1 MTTYQISELASRTGT
16 TPATLRFYEQEGLL
30 AAVRS
35 AAGYRRYGEDAVERL
50 EFVADAKR
58 LGLSLGNIR
67 ELLAAWDEG
76 ECAILRDRLRP
87 LLESRIAGAQR
98 QANEAAT
105 LMGELTR
112 ALSNLAAPPVAGQC
126 DPGCCLAA
134 PATAASALPAPHP
147 GSEATGVPAG
157 DCCLLPADAQARQL
171 GEWRDLLAQARQ
183 RAPIDGGVRVWLPI
197 SVAAQAAALAA
208 AEVACCPFFAF
219 TLQLAEGEAVLEA
232 RGPADRLSALLGDG

>member
-76 ECAILRDRLRP
+76 ECVIVRDRLRP
-87 LLESRIAGAQR
+87 LLEARIAGAQR
-98 QANEAAT
+98 QATEAAT

-134 PATAASALPAPHP
+134 PVTEEAS
-147 GSEATGVPAG
+147 VPAA

-183 RAPIDGGVRVWLPI
+183 RAPVDGGVRVWLPI

-219 TLQLAEGEAVLEA
+219 TLQLAEGEALLEA
-232 RGPADRLSALLGDG
+232 RAPADRLSALSALLGDG

>member
-35 AAGYRRYGEDAVERL
+35 AAGYRRYDEDAVERL

-87 LLESRIAGAQR
+87 LLESRIAEAQR
-98 QANEAAT
+98 QANGAVT

-112 ALSNLAAPPVAGQC
+112 ALSHLAAPPLTGQC
-126 DPGCCLAA
+126 DPGCCLAV
-134 PATAASALPAPHP
+134 PVTDASAVPAPQP
-147 GSEATGVPAG
+147 GGEEAAVPAAG
-157 DCCLLPADAQARQL
+157 CCLPADAQARQL
-171 GEWRDLLAQARQ
+171 GEWRDLLAHARQ
-183 RAPIDGGVRVWLPI
+183 RAEVDGGVRVWLPV

-208 AEVACCPFFAF
+208 AEVQCCPFFAF
-219 TLQLAEGEAVLEA
+219 TLQLAEGEALLEA